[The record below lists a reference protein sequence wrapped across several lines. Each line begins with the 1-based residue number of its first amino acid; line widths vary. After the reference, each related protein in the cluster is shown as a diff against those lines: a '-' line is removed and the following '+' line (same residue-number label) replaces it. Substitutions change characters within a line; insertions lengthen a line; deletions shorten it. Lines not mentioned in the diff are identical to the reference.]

1 MALRTQI
8 YLTEEQRRRLDEIGR
23 REHRSLAALI
33 REAVDMFVSEIAP
46 DPEAAL
52 EDTFGSMPG
61 LEVPK
66 RAEWSARG

>member
-1 MALRTQI
+1 MAIRTQI

-33 REAVDMFVSEIAP
+33 REAVDTFVSEIAP

-52 EDTFGSMPG
+52 EDTFGSMPE
-61 LEVPK
+61 LEVPE